1 MTTMRS
7 SGWIPLGVGL
17 AVITGWALI
26 GLGLLCLGLATSLS
40 LAKARATFLA
50 GLPLGVVLLFL
61 GIALVRSS

>member
-1 MTTMRS
+1 M
-7 SGWIPLGVGL
+7 PGL
-17 AVITGWALI
+17 RLVVSLVAVALP
-26 GLGLLCLGLATSLS
+26 CLGLATSLT